1 MAGLRIVAGAAYRWL
16 AAAYAVC
23 VVVQFFLAG
32 AGAFGE
38 QVGVAL
44 EDQTS
49 WDPHRAF
56 GFVALGFGSLLLLLV
71 CLAWRPERIWLLS
84 TFLLSLLAFVVQPV
98 LAAAADDSRWVG
110 ALHGAVAAAILAL
123 SAWLALRAWGR
134 DLRRAP

>member
-44 EDQTS
+44 
-49 WDPHRAF
+49 
-56 GFVALGFGSLLLLLV
+56 
-71 CLAWRPERIWLLS
+71 
-84 TFLLSLLAFVVQPV
+84 
-98 LAAAADDSRWVG
+98 
-110 ALHGAVAAAILAL
+110 
-123 SAWLALRAWGR
+123 
-134 DLRRAP
+134 